1 MSRFLAI
8 IEIVA
13 VLAAP
18 MAIPTSARA
27 NDDGRVAAGIAGGA
41 LGGLFL
47 GGLLAQHP
55 HNEPQYYGPV
65 YYDAPPPR
73 CYWTRGEAYW
83 DDYIGAWRRPR
94 VQVCD

>member
-1 MSRFLAI
+1 MSRFFAVI
-8 IEIVA
+8 GIVA
-13 VLAAP
+13 ALTAP
-18 MAIPTSARA
+18 MAIPTSALA
-27 NDDGRVAAGIAGGA
+27 HDDGQVATFAGGA

-55 HNEPQYYGPV
+55 HYVPQYYGPV

-83 DDYIGAWRRPR
+83 DDFIGAWRRPR
-94 VQVCD
+94 IRVCD

>member
-1 MSRFLAI
+1 MGRLFAVM
-8 IEIVA
+8 EIVA
-13 VLAAP
+13 VLTAP

-27 NDDGRVAAGIAGGA
+27 NDDGAVAAGIAGGA

-55 HNEPQYYGPV
+55 HYVPQYYGPV

-83 DDYIGAWRRPR
+83 DDFIGAWRRPR
-94 VQVCD
+94 IRVCD